1 MDFLFSSTRAHY
13 VITDATRIAAWKKRT
28 SGKSVWPL
36 RNLRPKAGWALLP
49 YVLYYLA
56 LVSSPCIA
64 DDTHTATFSG
74 FIDTNFAHDFNQPP
88 TRYRSYTT
96 QPYYT
101 DEPALNLGYID
112 ATVHSTRYR
121 GRLALQYGSSVI
133 ANYATEPEI
142 AARYFQE
149 AYGGLQ
155 LSESLS
161 VDVGVFLSHIG
172 FESWISRDNFT
183 ASRSLVADYSP
194 YYQSGVRS
202 TYTFS
207 SSLQGTLYLLRGWQ
221 NISGDRDPAL
231 GTQLSYKTNDSTTL
245 IHNIFIGNEHGT
257 RTLNNFII
265 KQGVTND
272 LNLVASYDIGTQAR
286 RNDSTALWNGF
297 SVVSQYR
304 LNKELAAAFR
314 VERYSDPHNAIVKT
328 PFGRAF
334 NTTSLSANIDYAI
347 TQALVWRTEYRA
359 FIATQDI
366 FPRHEALSPTDSFVM
381 VSVLYTFSAPQR

>member
-1 MDFLFSSTRAHY
+1 MGLTLQTRLF
-13 VITDATRIAAWKKRT
+13 
-28 SGKSVWPL
+28 
-36 RNLRPKAGWALLP
+36 LLP
-49 YVLYYLA
+49 CVLYYLA
-56 LVSSPCIA
+56 LVPGPCVA
-64 DDTHTATFSG
+64 DDNQSLTFSG
-74 FIDTNFAHDFNQPP
+74 FLDTTLAHDFNSPP

-133 ANYATEPEI
+133 ANYAAEPEI

-161 VDVGVFLSHIG
+161 IDVGVFLSHIG

-231 GTQLSYKTNDSTTL
+231 GTQLSYKTNDSNTL
-245 IHNIFIGNEHGT
+245 IHNTFIGNEHGT
-257 RTLNNFII
+257 RTLNNFIV
-265 KQGVTND
+265 KHRLTPDVDLVT
-272 LNLVASYDIGTQAR
+272 SYDIGTQAR
-286 RNDSTALWNGF
+286 RSDSTVIWHGF
-297 SVVSQYR
+297 SVVTQYR
-304 LNKELAAAFR
+304 LNKEVAAAFR
-314 VERYSDPHNAIVKT
+314 IERYSDPHNAIVET

-366 FPRHEALSPTDSFVM
+366 FPRHEALSPSDSFIM
-381 VSVLYTFSAPQR
+381 VSVLYTLSAPQH